1 MTMFLA
7 LASAYGVPA
16 ISLLPAMQTAHAIL
30 QFLLLCTALFLTFD
44 LNFRPL
50 HHCYLVGLT
59 LNTILFAL
67 TLVLDLVMTTCVAKR
82 MILWLLYYEF
92 NTPIVFVLFYLIQTQ
107 YDIFTI
113 AIFFVFYVCLPLL
126 FFLHLTLQSVGE
138 FMQDI

>member
-1 MTMFLA
+1 MTMFWHLPA
-7 LASAYGVPA
+7 LTGVPA
-16 ISLLPAMQTAHAIL
+16 ILLLPAMQTAHAIL
-30 QFLLLCTALFLTFD
+30 QFLLLCTALFFTFD

-50 HHCYLVGLT
+50 DHCYLVGLT

-67 TLVLDLVMTTCVAKR
+67 SLVLDSVMTTCVAKR

-107 YDIFTI
+107 YDMFTI
-113 AIFFVFYVCLPLL
+113 ALFFVFYVCLPLV
-126 FFLHLTLQSVGE
+126 FFIHLTLQSVAE

>member
-1 MTMFLA
+1 MR
-7 LASAYGVPA
+7 A
-16 ISLLPAMQTAHAIL
+16 ILLLPVMQTVHAIV
-30 QFLLLCTALFLTFD
+30 QCLLLCIALFFTFD

-59 LNTILFAL
+59 LNTILFL
-67 TLVLDLVMTTCVAKR
+67 LSLVLDIVMTTCVAKR

-92 NTPIVFVLFYLIQTQ
+92 NTPIVFVLFYLIQT

-113 AIFFVFYVCLPLL
+113 AMFFVFYVCLPLL
-126 FFLHLTLQSVGE
+126 FFIHLTLQSVAE

>member
-1 MTMFLA
+1 
-7 LASAYGVPA
+7 
-16 ISLLPAMQTAHAIL
+16 MQTVHAIV
-30 QFLLLCTALFLTFD
+30 QCLLLCIALFFTFD

-59 LNTILFAL
+59 LNTILFL
-67 TLVLDLVMTTCVAKR
+67 LSLVLHIVMTTCVAKR

-92 NTPIVFVLFYLIQTQ
+92 NTPIVFVLFYLIQT

-113 AIFFVFYVCLPLL
+113 AMFFVFYVCLPLL
-126 FFLHLTLQSVGE
+126 FFIHLTLQSVAE